1 MMHRSDSKAFI
12 DATPVGVINGGSG
25 NGLAKSITEQS
36 EEMYSSENLA
46 YIITQGATKYIDLM
60 EIEFATKEQKI
71 YAFHGLM
78 WGIIA
83 DCDLDSEV

>member
-1 MMHRSDSKAFI
+1 MMHRNDSKEFI

-25 NGLAKSITEQS
+25 NGLAKTITEQS
-36 EEMYSSENLA
+36 GEFYSPENLA
-46 YIITQGATKYIDLM
+46 YIITTGATKYMDLM
-60 EIEFATKEQKI
+60 EIEFSSKEQKV